1 MQKRIVSHVT
11 IYGQPACTH
20 HLPWR
25 GHHGGGA
32 IKTCGFLSF
41 NQARIAARD
50 ARHWA
55 VRAVKGN
62 CPISEGREV

>member
-25 GHHGGGA
+25 WEGGKP
-32 IKTCGFLSF
+32 IKSCGFLSF

-62 CPISEGREV
+62 CPISEGGEV